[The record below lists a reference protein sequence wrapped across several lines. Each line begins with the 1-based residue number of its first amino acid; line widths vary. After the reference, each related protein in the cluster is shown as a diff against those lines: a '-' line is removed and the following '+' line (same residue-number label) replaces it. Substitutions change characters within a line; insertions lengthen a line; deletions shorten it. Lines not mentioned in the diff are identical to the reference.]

1 MIKVLIVDDHKVLTE
16 SLKYLLDK
24 SNEIQVVGVSPK
36 AEDALG
42 MYQELKPDLVLM
54 DIHFYDEKRQNLLM
68 NGIEGLKQIKEYD
81 QAARVLILTSET
93 SGKYLEKAMP
103 LTDGYIIKD
112 CSIEEL
118 IEAIKCCNKGLKIF
132 DPLTISRVMAGEAKN
147 NDSQGAGDKSRELD
161 LSDRELRII
170 NLVAEGKTCKEIAV
184 EFDLAEGYIR
194 NTLISIYDK
203 LGIESHKST
212 ALVAFAAKAGL
223 LG

>member
-1 MIKVLIVDDHKVLTE
+1 VLIVDDHTVLTE

-68 NGIEGLKQIKEYD
+68 NGIDGLKQIKEYD
-81 QAARVLILTSET
+81 QDAKVLILTSET

-118 IEAIKCCNKGLKIF
+118 IEAIKCCYNGLKIF
-132 DPLTISRVMAGEAKN
+132 DPLTITRVMAGETKN
-147 NDSQGAGDKSRELD
+147 TELKGIRGKSSEFD
-161 LSDRELRII
+161 LSDKELRII

-184 EFDLAEGYIR
+184 EFNLAEGYIR
-194 NTLISIYDK
+194 NILISIYDK

-212 ALVAFAAKAGL
+212 ALVAFAARTGL